1 MKRLARIVVSLS
13 ALLLSAAGGAGAAS
27 LGAAKPL
34 ALSGE
39 RAAIAPAWKGSSAS
53 LTARDA
59 RSALKTARTAMQSG
73 RLAEALKGYE
83 SVLASPASAQD
94 SRAEAL
100 YWAGMLRLSP
110 EPSLRDIDRARAYF
124 GELKVFHGGSG
135 RQDEAGIILA
145 LTEELADVH
154 KTAES
159 ARSERAAADK
169 AITSCLDEKQQAGEA
184 LKAALAENASL
195 KEADAAHRA
204 ELSGLRDEIKRKDE
218 ALKKVK
224 EVVVGWKTP
233 R

>member
-1 MKRLARIVVSLS
+1 MKGLAGIVMSLS
-13 ALLLSAAGGAGAAS
+13 ALLLSVNGGAAAP
-27 LGAAKPL
+27 LRAAKPL

-39 RAAIAPAWKGSSAS
+39 RAATASAPAGSAALPSAR
-53 LTARDA
+53 AA

-73 RLAEALKGYE
+73 RVADALKGYE
-83 SVLASPASAQD
+83 SVLASSASAQD

-124 GELKVFHGGSG
+124 GELKVFHGGSP

-159 ARSERAAADK
+159 ARSERAAADRDR
-169 AITSCLDEKQQAGEA
+169 TSCLDEKQQASET
-184 LKAALAENASL
+184 LKTALAENASL